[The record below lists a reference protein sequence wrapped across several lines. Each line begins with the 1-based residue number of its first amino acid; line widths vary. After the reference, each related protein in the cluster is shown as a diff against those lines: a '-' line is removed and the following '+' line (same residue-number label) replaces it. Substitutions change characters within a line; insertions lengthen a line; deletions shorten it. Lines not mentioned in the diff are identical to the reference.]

1 MTDQLLPPQL
11 HYTEQHQWAAVMDS
25 GHYRF
30 GITDYA
36 QGQLGDII
44 FVKRPD
50 IGTEVEAGE
59 RFGEVTSLKA
69 TSEIYAPIAGTVV
82 ATNEDLVESPEF
94 VNDDPYGTGWICE
107 IRPREPVELGALL
120 TASAYE
126 ALTSIG

>member
-1 MTDQLLPPQL
+1 
-11 HYTEQHQWAAVMDS
+11 MDS